1 MQPEIP
7 TNDTPNATE
16 EPEQARKRRISLLA
30 SILVDEIHA
39 LAKLT
44 DDTITKT
51 TRLQACLDL
60 MTASKRAIK

>member
-1 MQPEIP
+1 MYTPTP
-7 TNDTPNATE
+7 TNDIQIPTDETE
-16 EPEQARKRRISLLA
+16 QSRKLRISLLT

-44 DDTITKT
+44 DDTMTKT

>member
-1 MQPEIP
+1 MYTPIP
-7 TNDTPNATE
+7 TNDTQNATE
-16 EPEQARKRRISLLA
+16 EPEQARKRRISLLT

-44 DDTITKT
+44 DDTATKT
-51 TRLQACLDL
+51 ERLQSCLDL